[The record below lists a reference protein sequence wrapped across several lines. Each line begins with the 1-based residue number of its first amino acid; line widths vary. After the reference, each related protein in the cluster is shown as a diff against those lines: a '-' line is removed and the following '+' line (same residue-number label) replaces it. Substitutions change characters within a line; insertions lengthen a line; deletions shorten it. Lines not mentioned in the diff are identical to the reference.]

1 MAYYD
6 SVASAVGDALA
17 FVRQHSRLRL
27 WYGAQEFQTEFSDWR
42 TVARM
47 FADGDET
54 WAVVEEVVV
63 GRLTR
68 DDPKAV
74 EAMARN
80 TLIATAIA
88 HVLA

>member
-1 MAYYD
+1 
-6 SVASAVGDALA
+6 
-17 FVRQHSRLRL
+17 
-27 WYGAQEFQTEFSDWR
+27 
-42 TVARM
+42 M
-47 FADGDET
+47 FADGDEGSE
-54 WAVVEEVVV
+54 VVEEVMV

-88 HVLA
+88 HVMA